1 MGNSCQSK
9 HRQPVNVS
17 SVLHAL
23 VYEWWVWHKES
34 ACKWRAPPSSRPHE
48 LECHVFLCLS
58 DNPRHVVKVL
68 NCPANPEDSF
78 KDICGTATQIA
89 ISETKHK
96 DYQSKRALKNFIPDW
111 FAYKNGETCLVEDI
125 DVEEEKRPFRLVY
138 GPPLTSHATFIF
150 AGKQVKQYL
159 DREKRVGHKDEF
171 FGPFGLVMRPNLEPH
186 FYIRK
191 GGKIVSYE
199 GQKVRQ
205 GGRKPLTFVA
215 KTMLATHPWPNSSPT
230 TSSSRKKQSGNATN
244 VLSAKQMALFMGC
257 PRNIERERGE
267 RRNWTIADIERYFE
281 ELEQRHLGTRK
292 FLGQYEALNER
303 KNHGFTHLDQDTLF
317 YKKVHGERQA
327 AELHRIGLCLR
338 KDPNDEIV
346 IVPIPASRSIPGMS
360 DKDSLY

>member
-9 HRQPVNVS
+9 HRQ
-17 SVLHAL
+17 
-23 VYEWWVWHKES
+23 
-34 ACKWRAPPSSRPHE
+34 APPSSRPHE

-244 VLSAKQMALFMGC
+244 VLSAKQMALFMG
-257 PRNIERERGE
+257 E

-317 YKKVHGERQA
+317 YKKVHGERQS